1 MQSKDKNIYSVID
14 IGTNTCLL
22 LTAKLQDKTL
32 TEIYESQEI
41 PRLGKDLYRTGMIPP
56 ESFQNVLKIFNKYK
70 TVSKEHGSE
79 KIFAFGTSAMRDA
92 ANSNEFI
99 DFIENGTGI
108 RIRIING
115 EEEAKY
121 SFEGAVFDLDTRKE
135 YAVLDIG
142 GGSTEI
148 CYKDKGNIYSMSF
161 DIGAVRLFEDILKK
175 EINSDILENLKISI
189 RNKLNTADLKTGK
202 RDLVGVAGTITTLSA
217 IKNGLKKFD
226 EQVIHKDILHIT
238 EINDIFKK
246 MITMSAE
253 ERADLGEF
261 MIGRSDIII
270 PGILI
275 LTETMKY
282 LNAEQ
287 ITVSSKGLRY
297 GLFLNISDF
306 NNS

>member
-92 ANSNEFI
+92 KNSNEFI

-175 EINSDILENLKISI
+175 EINSDILESLKISI

>member
-148 CYKDKGNIYSMSF
+148 CYKDKGNIFSMSF
-161 DIGAVRLFEDILKK
+161 DMGAVRLFEDILKK
-175 EINSDILENLKISI
+175 EINSDILESLKISI

-282 LNAEQ
+282 LKAEQ

>member
-175 EINSDILENLKISI
+175 EINSDILESLKISI

>member
-92 ANSNEFI
+92 ENSNEFI

-175 EINSDILENLKISI
+175 EINSDILESLKISI